1 MGLSWAIPAKLVG
14 FPLPR
19 LILGSLRHL
28 WRQDLAA
35 KTIKSNV
42 EAKPRCFF
50 HRAPWFGLIW
60 EQKLVGGLE
69 NFVFSIIYINIWDN
83 PSHWLIFFK
92 MVKTTN
98 QKTNYGVHES
108 RSQIFRFIFLYWS
121 YSWETRHHYWHR
133 LLYGPPYWT
142 LTFLRVPQFLSFMLL
157 HPLR

>member
-50 HRAPWFGLIW
+50 I
-60 EQKLVGGLE
+60 
-69 NFVFSIIYINIWDN
+69 
-83 PSHWLIFFK
+83 
-92 MVKTTN
+92 
-98 QKTNYGVHES
+98 VHHD
-108 RSQIFRFIFLYWS
+108 LD
-121 YSWETRHHYWHR
+121 
-133 LLYGPPYWT
+133 
-142 LTFLRVPQFLSFMLL
+142 
-157 HPLR
+157 